1 LTLTVEREA
10 LTPAS
15 RSAKILQPGKNVW
28 KIDRAPRATM
38 LVDAAEY
45 FRAAREAMLNAKR
58 SILIMGWDVHSR
70 TRLVGESGH
79 ATDGYPEELAPFLAA
94 LVKAKTDLHIY
105 ILLWDFA
112 VLYAGEREWL
122 PQWTLDWQTP
132 ERVHFSLDS
141 AVPLGASQHQK
152 IIVVDDWVG
161 FSGGLDLTI
170 RRWDTPEH
178 AVANKHRVDPAGKP
192 YAPFHD
198 IQAVADGPIAKALAE
213 IFRERWRIVT
223 GERLQ
228 PDDSG
233 THDPWPKSVVPLFR
247 DANIGI
253 ARTRP
258 PYDDQPLVR
267 EVEQLFIDSIE
278 AAEQFI
284 YIENQFLTSPLI
296 ADQLC
301 AALKRQPKLE
311 AVFVA
316 PHRPETWIE
325 KNTMHYG
332 RVQFAKKFEEAG
344 VSGRVRMLCPALP
357 DGDECV
363 YPMIHSKVM
372 AVDDRFFR
380 IGSANLNNRSMGTD
394 TECDLAVEADRTEV
408 RTQVTQARN
417 QLLAEHCRCTSE
429 SFARVLD
436 EKGSLIAAVEHFSR
450 AGGCLQ
456 KIDDKIEDA
465 GQFASYLAA
474 LADPEQPISSQAFVE
489 MTAVRE
495 PRPLRH
501 TIMWIAVLAVIAT
514 ALGAVWFLTP
524 LSDWASPES
533 LQAYYEAIANSA
545 WAPWLVIGTF
555 VLASSI
561 IFPVN
566 ALVIA
571 TAAAFGPGLGI
582 IYSLVGMLLGS
593 TVTYAAGRLVGERIA
608 RRLLGVRLNRIRQ
621 RIVAKGVISVAAVR
635 LVPVAP
641 FAVIN
646 FAAGASQIK
655 LFDYLLGTLLGL
667 APGIAVLSFL
677 SNQAI
682 EAVTKPTVANIT
694 FAGLG
699 ILAWFALVIGAQAVV
714 AKLRKK
720 S

>member
-1 LTLTVEREA
+1 MTLTVEREA
-10 LTPAS
+10 LTPAG
-15 RSAKILQPGKNVW
+15 RSEKILQPGKNVW
-28 KIDRAPRATM
+28 KIGRAPRATM

-45 FRAAREAMLNAKR
+45 FRAARETMLNAKR

-70 TRLVGESGH
+70 TRLVGETGH
-79 ATDGYPEELAPFLAA
+79 AADGYPEELAPFLAA
-94 LVKAKTDLHIY
+94 LVEAKPELHIH

-141 AVPLGASQHQK
+141 SVPLGASQHQK
-152 IIVVDDWVG
+152 IIVVDDRVG

-178 AVANKHRVDPAGKP
+178 VIASEHRVDPAGKP

-198 IQAVADGPIAKALAE
+198 IQAAADGPIAAALGE
-213 IFRERWRIVT
+213 IFRKRWHLVT

-228 PDDSG
+228 PDDG
-233 THDPWPKSVVPLFR
+233 GAHDPWPNSIVPIFQN
-247 DANIGI
+247 ANVGI

-267 EVEQLFIDSIE
+267 EIEQLFIDSIE

-301 AALKRQPKLE
+301 AALKRKPKLE
-311 AVFVA
+311 AVFIA

-332 RVQFAKKFEEAG
+332 RVQFAKKFEQAG
-344 VSGRVRMLCPALP
+344 VSDRARMLCPALP

-394 TECDLAVEADRTEV
+394 TECDLAIEADRPET
-408 RTQVTQARN
+408 RTQIALARN
-417 QLLAEHCRCTSE
+417 RLLAEHCKCSAE
-429 SFARVLD
+429 EFAAVLE
-436 EKGSLIAAVEHFSR
+436 EKGSLIRAVEHFSR
-450 AGGCLQ
+450 ATGCL
-456 KIDDKIEDA
+456 KEIDDKIEDA
-465 GQFASYLAA
+465 GQLASYLAA

-489 MTAVRE
+489 MTAARE

-501 TIMWIAVLAVIAT
+501 TIFWVAVLVAVAA
-514 ALGAVWFLTP
+514 ALSAVWFLTP
-524 LSDWASPES
+524 FREWASPES
-533 LQAYYEAIANSA
+533 VQAYYEAIANSA

-555 VLASSI
+555 ILASSI
-561 IFPVN
+561 VFPVN

-571 TAAAFGPGLGI
+571 TAAAFGPALGI
-582 IYSLVGMLLGS
+582 VYSLVGMLLGS
-593 TVTYAAGRLVGERIA
+593 TVTYAAGRLLGERIA
-608 RRLLGVRLNRIRQ
+608 KRLLGVRLNRIRQ

-667 APGIAVLSFL
+667 VPGIAVLSFL

-714 AKLRKK
+714 VRLRKK